1 MEKLSAMNVRWIGK
15 VPVIDISGR
24 FLGDPETSA
33 FREQVR
39 RLKELGSVHVVVD
52 MHRLDAVG
60 SEGLGTLVSCARTLR
75 AAGGDMRLATL
86 NDRTQNVLVVVAQL
100 DRVFRIYE
108 TAEGAAVSY

>member
-1 MEKLSAMNVRWIGK
+1 MNVRWVGTI
-15 VPVIDISGR
+15 PVIEISGR

-39 RLKELGSVHVVVD
+39 RLKELGSVLVVVD

-60 SEGLGTLVSCARTLR
+60 SEGLGTLVSCAKTLH
-75 AAGGDMRLATL
+75 AAGGDMRLAKL
-86 NDRTQNVLVVVAQL
+86 NDRTQNVLVVVAQM

-108 TAEGAAVSY
+108 TVEGAVASY